1 MLESQYKMNLIKLG
15 LKIAY
20 YRKLG
25 GMTQEELAEA
35 CELSAGYI
43 SQLEAPN
50 CYFCPSLKTLFKI
63 AEVLGTTV
71 SKLTDLDN

>member
-1 MLESQYKMNLIKLG
+1 MNLIKLG